1 MFRDKRLLDT
11 MDQLFTD
18 NWQDALTQILPVQLK
33 NKKPLYD
40 CCMIKQYSWFWGIF
54 FQTMLPI

>member
-1 MFRDKRLLDT
+1 